1 MWKRVLN
8 FRLILLGNLKDDVS
22 RGWVNVG
29 LRAVG
34 RVGRILDKDL
44 LKAVSERFDSGE
56 REGKRCIQPSRLSIS
71 ERV

>member
-1 MWKRVLN
+1 MEWSVWKRVLN

-34 RVGRILDKDL
+34 RVGRILEKVL
-44 LKAVSERFDSGE
+44 LEAVSEKFDPGNRGGMIYST
-56 REGKRCIQPSRLSIS
+56 I
-71 ERV
+71 

>member
-34 RVGRILDKDL
+34 RVGRVGRILEKVL
-44 LKAVSERFDSGE
+44 LKAVSEKFDPGN
-56 REGKRCIQPSRLSIS
+56 RGK
-71 ERV
+71 